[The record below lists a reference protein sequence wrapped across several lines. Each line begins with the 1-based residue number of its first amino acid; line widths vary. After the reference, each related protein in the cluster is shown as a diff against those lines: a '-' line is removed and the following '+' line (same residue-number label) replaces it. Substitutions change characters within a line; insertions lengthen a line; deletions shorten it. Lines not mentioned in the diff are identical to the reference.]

1 MCGDISFAK
10 TEAPVP
16 NPTDTA
22 RALVEALE
30 VATIQHDNALA
41 HESNRVIAERYEILN
56 AARAALLAHVA
67 GVEQRLNEL
76 QGEYADSLNAER
88 AASYILVA
96 DDYVRCTAAE
106 CNCGSWH
113 KRDTR
118 PTEARDS

>member
-1 MCGDISFAK
+1 MS
-10 TEAPVP
+10 
-16 NPTDTA
+16 NPSDTA
-22 RALVEALE
+22 QALVERFE
-30 VATIQHDNALA
+30 NALDDFHNLDAELSVSA
-41 HESNRVIAERYEILN
+41 HDKVIAEVN
-56 AARAALLAHVA
+56 AAKAALLAHMA
-67 GVEQRLNEL
+67 GVERRLNEL
-76 QGEYADSLNAER
+76 QGEYADALKAER

>member
-1 MCGDISFAK
+1 MRRAVA
-10 TEAPVP
+10 APRR
-16 NPTDTA
+16 
-22 RALVEALE
+22 RADFRLVDVDLG
-30 VATIQHDNALA
+30 L
-41 HESNRVIAERYEILN
+41 
-56 AARAALLAHVA
+56 AALLAHVA

-96 DDYVRCTAAE
+96 DGYIRCTAPA

-118 PTEARDS
+118 PTEARDA